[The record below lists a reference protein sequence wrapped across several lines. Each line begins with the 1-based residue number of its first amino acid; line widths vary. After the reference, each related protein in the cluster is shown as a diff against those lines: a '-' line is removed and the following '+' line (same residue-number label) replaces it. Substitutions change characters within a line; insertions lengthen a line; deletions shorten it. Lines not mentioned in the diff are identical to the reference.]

1 MRGSKTMTSK
11 RTSLLIPAVLSGVLL
26 SGMAFAQQANPQYGG
41 QLVYAQS
48 GEKFTLF
55 MGRNTD
61 QSAQDVWLNACETLV
76 DMNEKNEITPL
87 LARSWTVSA
96 DRKKVTFKLQEGVK
110 FHDGTPFNAE
120 AAAFVFNEAK
130 EKKFLYISL
139 LEGFEKATADSEY
152 EMSFHLEAPF
162 AALLPTLG
170 YRPLCIF
177 SPTAYKTKGEA
188 GLAIQIV
195 GTGPFVH
202 TKYVKGEY
210 TLFER
215 NKDYWQKG
223 KPYLDSIKIIIVPDA
238 STRTAMLERGEIDR
252 TVQLG
257 DLELAR
263 LERNKSINVRTVP
276 STRQFYV
283 VLNHRIAPMND
294 PKFRIALNY
303 AIDKA
308 GIVESVFAGRGAALM
323 KAPTMTDGVVA
334 FTDMRQPGEDT
345 IFPYNVVKAK
355 ALLKE
360 AGYEVRDSDGF
371 LKDSKGQR
379 LRLKLWTPRGATK
392 GDYQVA
398 QLVQTFLTQL
408 GIGVDLTVMESAAF
422 SSAMNQGP
430 EDAKYDMA
438 LLSWGIPTADPDQ
451 PMMYFTHTRAWKP
464 VGANRMFFSDAEIDR
479 IADLAHVEIDEAKRK
494 EYVRQWMA
502 RLLVTAPVIY
512 LPTLNLG
519 LAGRTYLK
527 GDQILAV
534 DNYPAHFAW
543 FDKAEMER
551 QGVRR

>member
-1 MRGSKTMTSK
+1 MMSTWT
-11 RTSLLIPAVLSGVLL
+11 TLLRPLALAGVLA
-26 SGMAFAQQANPQYGG
+26 SGAATAQTAAPQYGG
-41 QLVYAQS
+41 QLIYAQS

-76 DMNEKNEITPL
+76 DMNAKNEITPL
-87 LARSWTVSA
+87 LAKSWTVSP
-96 DRKKVTFKLQEGVK
+96 DKLRVTFRLQEGVK

-120 AAAFVFNEAK
+120 AAAFVFNEARA
-130 EKKFLYISL
+130 KKFIYITL

-152 EMSFHLEAPF
+152 EMTFHLSAPF

-177 SPTAYKTKGEA
+177 SPEAYKTKGEA
-188 GLAIQIV
+188 GLATQIV

-215 NKDYWQKG
+215 NKDYWQNG
-223 KPYLDSIKIIIVPDA
+223 KPYFDSIKIVIVPDA
-238 STRTAMLERGEIDR
+238 GTRTAMLERGEIDR

-257 DLELAR
+257 DLELIR
-263 LERNKSINVRTVP
+263 LERNKSISVRTVP

-283 VLNHRIAPMND
+283 VLNHRVAPMND
-294 PKFRIALNY
+294 PNFRKALNY

-308 GIVESVFAGRGAALM
+308 GIVQSVFAGRGAALM
-323 KAPTMTDGVVA
+323 TAPTVTEGVVG
-334 FTDMRQPGEDT
+334 FTDMRKPGEDT
-345 IFPYNVVKAK
+345 IFPYDLDKAK
-355 ALLKE
+355 ALLKL
-360 AGYEVRDSDGF
+360 AGYEMSGGA
-371 LKDSKGQR
+371 LKDASGKA

-392 GDYQVA
+392 GDYQTA
-398 QLVQTFLTQL
+398 QLIQTFLTQL

-430 EDAKYDMA
+430 EDAKYDMS

-451 PMMYFTHTRAWKP
+451 PMMYFTHTKAWKP

-479 IADLAHVEIDEAKRK
+479 LADLAHVETDEAKRK
-494 EYVRQWMA
+494 EYVKQWMA
-502 RLLVTAPVIY
+502 RLLETAPVIY

-527 GDQILAV
+527 GDEILAV

-551 QGVRR
+551 QGIKR

>member
-1 MRGSKTMTSK
+1 MMF
-11 RTSLLIPAVLSGVLL
+11 RTLNALLCSFAVLVALA
-26 SGMAFAQQANPQYGG
+26 SGMAFAQQTAPQYGG

-76 DMNEKNEITPL
+76 DMNEKNEIMPL
-87 LARSWTVSA
+87 LAKSWIISP
-96 DRKKVTFKLQEGVK
+96 DKLKVTFKLQEGVK

-130 EKKFLYISL
+130 ARKFIYITL

-152 EMSFHLEAPF
+152 EMSFHLSAPF

-177 SPTAYKTKGEA
+177 SPTAYQTKGEA
-188 GLAIQIV
+188 GLATQIV

-210 TLFER
+210 TLFEK
-215 NKDYWQKG
+215 NKEYWQNG
-223 KPYLDSIKIIIVPDA
+223 KPYFDSIKIVIVPDA
-238 STRTAMLERGEIDR
+238 ATRTAMLERGEIDR

-257 DLELAR
+257 DLELIR
-263 LERNKSINVRTVP
+263 LERNKNIHVRTVP

-283 VLNHRIAPMND
+283 VLNHRVAPMNN
-294 PKFRIALNY
+294 PAFRKALNY

-308 GIVESVFAGRGAALM
+308 GIVQSVFAGRGAALM
-323 KAPTMTDGVVA
+323 TAPTVTEGVVGY
-334 FTDMRQPGEDT
+334 TDMRKPGEET
-345 IFPYNVVKAK
+345 IFPYDAAKAK

-360 AGYEVRDSDGF
+360 AGYEMSGGS
-371 LKDSKGQR
+371 LKDANGNA

-392 GDYQVA
+392 GDYQTA
-398 QLVQTFLTQL
+398 QLIQTFLSQL

-430 EDAKYDMA
+430 EDAKYDMS

-451 PMMYFTHTRAWKP
+451 PMMYFTHTKAWKP
-464 VGANRMFFSDAEIDR
+464 VGANRMFFSDSEIDR
-479 IADLAHVEIDEAKRK
+479 IADLAHVETDEAKRK
-494 EYVRQWMA
+494 DYVKQWMA
-502 RLLVTAPVIY
+502 RLLETAPVIY

-534 DNYPAHFAW
+534 DNYPAHFGW

>member
-1 MRGSKTMTSK
+1 MFSKLI
-11 RTSLLIPAVLSGVLL
+11 SLLRPVTLL
-26 SGMAFAQQANPQYGG
+26 GTLASGMAMAQDAAPQYGG
-41 QLVYAQS
+41 QLIYAQS

-61 QSAQDVWLNACETLV
+61 QSAQDVWLHACETLV
-76 DMNEKNEITPL
+76 DMNEKNEIMPL
-87 LARSWTVSA
+87 LAKSWTVSP
-96 DRKKVTFKLQEGVK
+96 DRKKVIFNLQEGVK

-130 EKKFLYISL
+130 AKKFIYITL

-152 EMSFHLEAPF
+152 ELSFHLSAPF

-177 SPTAYKTKGEA
+177 SPTAYQAKGEA
-188 GLAIQIV
+188 GLATQIV

-210 TLFER
+210 TLFEK

-223 KPYLDSIKIIIVPDA
+223 KPYFDSVRIVIVPDA
-238 STRTAMLERGEIDR
+238 ATRTAMLERGEIDR

-257 DLELAR
+257 DLEMIR
-263 LERNKSINVRTVP
+263 LERNKNIRVRTVP

-283 VLNHRIAPMND
+283 VLNHRVAPMND
-294 PKFRIALNY
+294 PNFRKALNY

-308 GIVESVFAGRGAALM
+308 GIVQSVFAGRGAALM
-323 KAPTMTDGVVA
+323 TAPTVTEGVVGY
-334 FTDMRQPGEDT
+334 TDMRQPGEET
-345 IFPYNVVKAK
+345 IFPYDVAKAK

-371 LKDSKGQR
+371 LKDSRGQR

-392 GDYQVA
+392 GDYQTA
-398 QLVQTFLTQL
+398 QLIQTFLTQL

-430 EDAKYDMA
+430 EDAKYDMS

-451 PMMYFTHTRAWKP
+451 PMMYFTHTKAWKP

-479 IADLAHVEIDEAKRK
+479 LADLAHVEIDEAKRK
-494 EYVRQWMA
+494 EYVKQWMA
-502 RLLVTAPVIY
+502 RLLIQAPVIY

>member
-1 MRGSKTMTSK
+1 MLSRLRALLGPIALAA
-11 RTSLLIPAVLSGVLL
+11 SLSCGIASAQEPA
-26 SGMAFAQQANPQYGG
+26 PQYGG

-61 QSAQDVWLNACETLV
+61 QGAQDVWLHACETLV
-76 DMNEKNEITPL
+76 DMNEKNEIMPL
-87 LARSWTVSA
+87 LAKSWNVSP
-96 DRKKVTFKLQEGVK
+96 DKLKVTFKLQEGVK

-130 EKKFLYISL
+130 AKKFIYISL
-139 LEGFEKATADSEY
+139 LQGFENATADSEY
-152 EMSFHLEAPF
+152 EMSFHLSAPF
-162 AALLPTLG
+162 AALLPNLG

-177 SPTAYKTKGEA
+177 SPTAYKAMGEA
-188 GLAIQIV
+188 GLATQIV

-210 TLFER
+210 TLFEK

-223 KPYLDSIKIIIVPDA
+223 KPYFDSVKIVIVPDA
-238 STRTAMLERGEIDR
+238 GTRTAMLERGEVDR

-257 DLELAR
+257 DLELTR
-263 LERNKSINVRTVP
+263 LERNKAIQVRTVP

-283 VLNHRIAPMND
+283 VLNHLVAPMND
-294 PKFRIALNY
+294 VKFRKALNH

-323 KAPTMTDGVVA
+323 KAPTMTEGVVGFA
-334 FTDMRQPGEDT
+334 DMRAPGEDT
-345 IFPYNVVKAK
+345 IFPYDVAKAK

-360 AGYEVRDSDGF
+360 AGYEMSGGALRDASG
-371 LKDSKGQR
+371 KA
-379 LRLKLWTPRGATK
+379 LRLKLWTPRGSTK
-392 GDYQVA
+392 GDYQTA
-398 QLVQTFLTQL
+398 QLIQTFLTQL
-408 GIGVDLTVMESAAF
+408 GIGVDMTVMESAAF
-422 SSAMNQGP
+422 SAAMNQAP
-430 EDAKYDMA
+430 DNAKYDMA
-438 LLSWGIPTADPDQ
+438 LLSWGVPTADPDE
-451 PMMYFTHTRAWKP
+451 PMMYFTHTKAWKP
-464 VGANRMFFSDAEIDR
+464 AGANRMFFSDKEIDR
-479 IADLAHVEIDEAKRK
+479 LADLAHAETDEAKRK
-494 EYVRQWMA
+494 DYVKQWMA
-502 RLLVTAPVIY
+502 RLLETAPVIY

-527 GDQILAV
+527 GDRILAV

-551 QGVRR
+551 QGVKR

>member
-1 MRGSKTMTSK
+1 MFSKLIGLLRPVALLGILTS
-11 RTSLLIPAVLSGVLL
+11 S
-26 SGMAFAQQANPQYGG
+26 MAMAQDTTPQYGG
-41 QLVYAQS
+41 QLIYAQS

-61 QSAQDVWLNACETLV
+61 QSAQDVWLHACETLV

-87 LARSWTVSA
+87 LAKSWTVSP
-96 DRKKVTFKLQEGVK
+96 DRKKVTFQLQEGVK

-120 AAAFVFNEAK
+120 AAAFVFNEARA
-130 EKKFLYISL
+130 KKFIYITL

-152 EMSFHLEAPF
+152 EMSFHLAAPF

-177 SPTAYKTKGEA
+177 SPAAYQAKGEA
-188 GLAIQIV
+188 GLATQIV

-210 TLFER
+210 TLFEK
-215 NKDYWQKG
+215 NKEYWQKG
-223 KPYLDSIKIIIVPDA
+223 KPYFDSVKIVIVPDA
-238 STRTAMLERGEIDR
+238 ATRTAMLERGEIDR

-257 DLELAR
+257 DLELIR
-263 LERNKSINVRTVP
+263 LERNKNIRVRTVP

-283 VLNHRIAPMND
+283 VLNHRVAPMND
-294 PKFRIALNY
+294 PNFRKALNY

-308 GIVESVFAGRGAALM
+308 GIVQSVFAGRGAALM
-323 KAPTMTDGVVA
+323 TAPTVTEGVVGY
-334 FTDMRQPGEDT
+334 TDMRQPGEET
-345 IFPYNVVKAK
+345 IFPYDVAKAK
-355 ALLKE
+355 VLLKE

-392 GDYQVA
+392 GDYQTA
-398 QLVQTFLTQL
+398 QLIQTFLTQL

-430 EDAKYDMA
+430 EDAKYDMS

-451 PMMYFTHTRAWKP
+451 PMMYFTHTKAWKP

-479 IADLAHVEIDEAKRK
+479 LADLAHVETDEAKRK
-494 EYVRQWMA
+494 EYVKQWMA
-502 RLLVTAPVIY
+502 RLLVQAPVIY

-543 FDKAEMER
+543 FDKAEMQR

>member
-1 MRGSKTMTSK
+1 MF
-11 RTSLLIPAVLSGVLL
+11 RTLNALLCSFAVLVALA
-26 SGMAFAQQANPQYGG
+26 SGMAFAQQSAPQYGG

-76 DMNEKNEITPL
+76 DMNEKNEIMPL
-87 LARSWTVSA
+87 LAKSWIISP
-96 DRKKVTFKLQEGVK
+96 DKLKVTFKLQEGVK

-130 EKKFLYISL
+130 AKKFIYITL

-152 EMSFHLEAPF
+152 EMSFHLSAPF

-177 SPTAYKTKGEA
+177 SPTAYQTKGEA
-188 GLAIQIV
+188 GLATQIV

-210 TLFER
+210 TLFEK
-215 NKDYWQKG
+215 NKEYWQKG
-223 KPYLDSIKIIIVPDA
+223 KPYFDSIKIVIVPDA
-238 STRTAMLERGEIDR
+238 ATRTAMLERGEIDR

-257 DLELAR
+257 DLELIR
-263 LERNKSINVRTVP
+263 LERNKNILVRTVP

-283 VLNHRIAPMND
+283 VLNHRVAPMNN
-294 PKFRIALNY
+294 PAFRKALNY

-308 GIVESVFAGRGAALM
+308 GIVQSVFAGRGAALM
-323 KAPTMTDGVVA
+323 TAPTVTEGVVGY
-334 FTDMRQPGEDT
+334 TDMRKPGEET
-345 IFPYNVVKAK
+345 IFPYDAAKAK

-360 AGYEVRDSDGF
+360 AGYEMSGGS
-371 LKDSKGQR
+371 LKDANGNA

-392 GDYQVA
+392 GDYQTA
-398 QLVQTFLTQL
+398 QLIQTFLSQL

-430 EDAKYDMA
+430 EDAKYDMS

-451 PMMYFTHTRAWKP
+451 PMMYFTHTKAWKP
-464 VGANRMFFSDAEIDR
+464 VGANRMFFSDSEIDR
-479 IADLAHVEIDEAKRK
+479 IADLAHVETDEAKRK
-494 EYVRQWMA
+494 DYVKQWMA
-502 RLLVTAPVIY
+502 RLLETAPVIY

-534 DNYPAHFAW
+534 DNYPAHFGW